1 MASTVSEISSKLK
14 EKFIEVYRMT
24 IGKFI
29 SSLFRRP
36 SSILFLGIDNAGK
49 TTLVN
54 KLKNNTNHV
63 FLPTKHATKDVV
75 EIGNLKAQVI
85 DIGGH
90 QAARIAWKDYF
101 FKVDA
106 IVFIV
111 DVADDARFEEVS
123 KAWCTVLELEKRA
136 PILVLMNKIDLMGHT
151 SQSIELDS
159 TLKSEIRSRTG
170 ISETG
175 NPGQP
180 IKVEYLS
187 IVREDIYRDR
197 TCLRLGFSWL
207 SDRVNDWVS
216 ERDKGRK

>member
-1 MASTVSEISSKLK
+1 MASTVSEISAKLK
-14 EKFIEVYRMT
+14 EKFIEVYHMT

-63 FLPTKHATKDVV
+63 FLPTKHATRDVV
-75 EIGNLKAQVI
+75 EIGNLKAQVV

-90 QAARIAWKDYF
+90 QAVRIAWKDYF
-101 FKVDA
+101 YDVDG

-111 DVADDARFEEVS
+111 DVADDARYEEVTE
-123 KAWCTVLELEKRA
+123 AWSTVLELEKRA
-136 PILVLMNKIDLMGHT
+136 PILVLMNKIDLMGYT

-159 TLKSEIRSRTG
+159 TLKNEIRSRTG
-170 ISETG
+170 ISDSG
-175 NPGQP
+175 NPGQAVR
-180 IKVEYLS
+180 VEYLS

-197 TCLRLGFSWL
+197 TPLRLGFSWL
-207 SDRVNDWVS
+207 SDRVNDWIN
-216 ERDKGRK
+216 ERNRGRK

>member
-1 MASTVSEISSKLK
+1 MASTVSEISTKLK
-14 EKFIEVYRMT
+14 EKFIEVYHMT

-29 SSLFRRP
+29 SSLFKRP

-90 QAARIAWKDYF
+90 RAVRIAWKDYF
-101 FKVDA
+101 YNVDG

-111 DVADDARFEEVS
+111 DVMDDARYEEVAE
-123 KAWCTVLELEKRA
+123 AWSAVLELEKEA
-136 PILVLMNKIDLMGHT
+136 PIVVLMNKVDLAGHT
-151 SQSIELDS
+151 SQSAELDS
-159 TLKSEIRSRTG
+159 AFKNEIQSKTG
-170 ISETG
+170 ISEVG

-180 IKVEYLS
+180 IKLVYLS
-187 IVREDIYRDR
+187 IVREDVYRDG
-197 TCLRLGFSWL
+197 TPLREGFSWL
-207 SDRVNDWVS
+207 SRAIND
-216 ERDKGRK
+216 RDKNRK